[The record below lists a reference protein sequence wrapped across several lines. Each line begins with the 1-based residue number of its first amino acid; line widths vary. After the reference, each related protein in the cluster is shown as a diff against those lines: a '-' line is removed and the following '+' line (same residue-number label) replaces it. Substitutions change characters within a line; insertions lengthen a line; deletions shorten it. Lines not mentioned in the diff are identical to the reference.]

1 MYNIDKDKQMEVL
14 RWLMYAWDGQWLGRT
29 TAVYGATEA
38 SKLNARVRAAFAKVE
53 MKGLLALLGKKQAD
67 NLNDAAEML
76 KAYFQLVFGERGF
89 QGKFSAVEAAPG
101 GGARLQVQV
110 GKMVALDS
118 LKKVAQAANEPPAQ
132 ICELLW
138 TSWFEALLP
147 DAKLQIT
154 SRSQNSSDIY
164 QIDSLNEILTA
175 TSVDLFDVPMPEGLA
190 AFATPATP
198 ETSETPRQNH
208 RWTGNETVFG
218 DKEPAPS
225 RSNHQWTG
233 NETVFGEDKRQ
244 PAVTPATPETSSPI
258 ADVLQIPLDQIKPTG
273 SPNPYGG
280 GRISFSPSAPTTA
293 NSGNNSLPQP
303 PFGAPSAPTAGS
315 NPLPQ
320 PPFGAAAPAAS
331 NPVNNPLPQPPFG
344 APLPPPPFGA
354 APQNN
359 SMNTNNAALPQ
370 PPFGVPASPTSGST
384 PLPPPPFEMPP
395 GKASPLRASGLVGGN
410 EASLPPATDL
420 PPLAAAS
427 GLGLTLD
434 SSGRP
439 LFSSNPE
446 EEAKQKALKSK
457 SKSLPGIS
465 RMFMSKEAK
474 DTFAKT
480 ADEPVLQV
488 TSVAM
493 NVDVVLQNKLNQV
506 RAANPGMFPQVIRV
520 VGGSEGELNIVVGQH
535 IFKSVDDI
543 PPGPIQTIIRQAVA
557 EWSESNF

>member
-29 TAVYGATEA
+29 TAVYGASEA

-53 MKGLLALLGKKQAD
+53 MKGLLALLGKKQAE

-110 GKMVALDS
+110 SKMVALDS
-118 LKKVAQAANEPPAQ
+118 LKKVAQAANEQPAQ

-154 SRSQNSSDIY
+154 SRSQNGSDIY

-175 TSVDLFDVPMPEGLA
+175 TTVDLFDVPMPEGLA
-190 AFATPATP
+190 AFATPAIP
-198 ETSETPRQNH
+198 ETSEPPRQNH

-218 DKEPAPS
+218 EKEQVS
-225 RSNHQWTG
+225 TRTNHQWTG
-233 NETVFGEDKRQ
+233 NETVFGEDKKQ
-244 PAVTPATPETSSPI
+244 PAVTPVTPENSSPI
-258 ADVLQIPLDQIKPTG
+258 ADVLQIPFDQIKPTG
-273 SPNPYGG
+273 GSNPYGG
-280 GRISFSPSAPTTA
+280 GRISFSPTAPATA
-293 NSGNNSLPQP
+293 N
-303 PFGAPSAPTAGS
+303 AGS

-320 PPFGAAAPAAS
+320 PPFGT
-331 NPVNNPLPQPPFG
+331 
-344 APLPPPPFGA
+344 PLPPPPFGA
-354 APQNN
+354 APQNTPASN
-359 SMNTNNAALPQ
+359 SALPQ
-370 PPFGVPASPTSGST
+370 PPFGASPIPPTANA
-384 PLPPPPFEMPP
+384 PLPPPPFNAPTGP
-395 GKASPLRASGLVGGN
+395 ATPLRASGLVGGN
-410 EASLPPATDL
+410 ETIPPPAGDL

-446 EEAKQKALKSK
+446 EEARQKALKSK

-474 DTFAKT
+474 DTFART
-480 ADEPVLQV
+480 AEEPVLQV

-493 NVDVVLQNKLNQV
+493 NVDAVLQNKLNQV
-506 RAANPGMFPQVIRV
+506 RAANPGMFRESIRV
-520 VGGSEGELNIVVGQH
+520 VGGPEGELNIVVGQQ
-535 IFKSVDDI
+535 IFKTVDDI